1 MPFEGLCPAY
11 APQSY
16 SDAKQLGLAIVT
28 SKLAVSTHQLLTS
41 LPSHLLHFR
50 VQTL

>member
-11 APQSY
+11 APQLY
-16 SDAKQLGLAIVT
+16 SDAEQLGLVIVT
-28 SKLAVSTHQLLTS
+28 SKLAVSTHLLLIS

-50 VQTL
+50 EQTL